1 MIVRCPNCGALNRVD
16 SEAELCKEC
25 NQPID
30 ARQRQ
35 PGQDG
40 ARARIT
46 LTKAQPNLPEV

>member
-1 MIVRCPNCGALNRVD
+1 MIVRCPNCGVVKRID

-40 ARARIT
+40 ARSRVAIT
-46 LTKAQPNLPEV
+46 KGQLKLPEV